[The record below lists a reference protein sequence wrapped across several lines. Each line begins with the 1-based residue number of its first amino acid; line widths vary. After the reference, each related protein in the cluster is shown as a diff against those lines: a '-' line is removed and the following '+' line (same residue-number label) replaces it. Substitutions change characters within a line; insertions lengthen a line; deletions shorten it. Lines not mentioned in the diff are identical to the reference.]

1 MDSSL
6 QFTQWSPLTHTRLA
20 GGDIFDTIRRGDVL
34 VHHPYHSFA
43 TSTQHFVE
51 TAARDPKVVAIK
63 ATLYRTNSDSP
74 VIRALE
80 IAAEMGKQV
89 RGGSFQ
95 VVCVPPGKVK
105 ALRCRLRR
113 VFISLLVQRDAVPD
127 QQ

>member
-1 MDSSL
+1 MDGSL
-6 QFTQWSPLTHTRLA
+6 QFPQWSPLTHTRLA

-80 IAAEMGKQV
+80 KAAEFGKQV
-89 RGGSFQ
+89 GIAFVESISYVVRFAEEGVVYGAFGTGG
-95 VVCVPPGKVK
+95 
-105 ALRCRLRR
+105 RHER
-113 VFISLLVQRDAVPD
+113 
-127 QQ
+127 